1 VAAMRSP
8 RSAQRK
14 ARVVNV
20 VDNRP
25 LARDIG
31 TNVRRLRTAARLTQR
46 QLAEPR
52 YTPAY
57 VSALENGLAKPS
69 MAALHYFAE
78 RLGVSIGAFLPSE
91 PGQADRLEADLRLAS
106 GDFEGALSAY
116 RGLLERATGERARA
130 EILRGM
136 AESLCRLRRGGEA
149 IGLAAESAATFDRLH
164 RDADLAYANY
174 WLAYAHHLADSSAEA
189 RAILKMVLDRVRH
202 GLDVFPDFR
211 FRILVA
217 LADIENWEG
226 DHPRALAYLE
236 EARGQVAD
244 LDDFRRAILLQNLSR
259 SYGDLGDDEAS
270 FRAGSQ
276 ALGIFQ
282 ILEAR
287 QEVTSL
293 ENTLALTMLRLGN
306 LERAR
311 EFADQAHQH
320 AAAMLET
327 SFLPHVLDTE
337 AQIALARGEPEL
349 ALEKLAEAARDAEGG
364 RNPEAAAAIHHT
376 RARALAAQGQTDQA
390 VVEYDQAA
398 QAYRDLGFTG
408 RLRPVLSEWAELFG
422 QIGKPAEAVEL
433 YREALALKPRR

>member
-1 VAAMRSP
+1 
-8 RSAQRK
+8 
-14 ARVVNV
+14 
-20 VDNRP
+20 
-25 LARDIG
+25 
-31 TNVRRLRTAARLTQR
+31 
-46 QLAEPR
+46 
-52 YTPAY
+52 
-57 VSALENGLAKPS
+57 
-69 MAALHYFAE
+69 
-78 RLGVSIGAFLPSE
+78 
-91 PGQADRLEADLRLAS
+91 
-106 GDFEGALSAY
+106 
-116 RGLLERATGERARA
+116 
-130 EILRGM
+130 M

-149 IGLAAESAATFDRLH
+149 IGLAAESAATFERLH

-320 AAAMLET
+320 AAVMPDT

-337 AQIALARGEPEL
+337 AQIALARGEPDE
-349 ALEKLAEAARDAEGG
+349 ALQKLAEAALEADQGTNR
-364 RNPEAAAAIHHT
+364 EAAAAIHHT
-376 RARALAAQGQTDQA
+376 RARALVVQGQTDQA

-398 QAYRDLGFTG
+398 QAYRDLGFAG
-408 RLRPVLSEWAELFG
+408 RLRPVLSEWAELYG
-422 QIGKPAEAVEL
+422 QIGKPSEAVEL
-433 YREALALKPRR
+433 YREALALKPRP

>member
-1 VAAMRSP
+1 MGAVRST
-8 RSAQRK
+8 RRK

-25 LARDIG
+25 LAQAIG
-31 TNVRRLRTAARLTQR
+31 ANVRRLRTSANLTQR
-46 QLAEPR
+46 QLAQPR

-69 MAALHYFAE
+69 MASLHYFAE
-78 RLGVSIGAFLPSE
+78 RLRVPIGAFLPPE

-106 GDFEGALSAY
+106 GDYESALSAY
-116 RGLLERATGERARA
+116 RSLLEQAAGERVRA

-136 AESLCRLRRGGEA
+136 AESLCRLRRGAEA
-149 IGLAAESAATFDRLH
+149 IGPAAESVAILERLH
-164 RDADLAYANY
+164 RPADEAYASY
-174 WLAYAHHLADSSAEA
+174 WLAYAHQLADNSPEA
-189 RAILKMVLDRVRH
+189 RAILTSLLDRVRQ
-202 GLDVFPDFR
+202 GLDVLPDFK
-211 FRILVA
+211 FRVLVA
-217 LADIENWEG
+217 LANVEGWEG
-226 DHPRALAYLE
+226 EHDRALAYLE
-236 EARGQVAD
+236 EARGLVAD
-244 LDDFRRAILLQNLSR
+244 LDEFRRATLLWNLSR
-259 SYGDLGDDEAS
+259 SYGDVGDDEAS
-270 FRAGSQ
+270 FRSGSQ

-282 ILEAR
+282 VLEAK
-287 QEVTSL
+287 QEVASL

-306 LERAR
+306 LARAR
-311 EFADQAHQH
+311 EFADQARQH
-320 AAAMLET
+320 ADVMPAAT
-327 SFLPHVLDTE
+327 FLPHVLDTE

-376 RARALAAQGQTDQA
+376 RARVLAAQGHTNQA

-408 RLRPVLSEWAELFG
+408 RLRPVLSEWAELYG
-422 QIGKPAEAVEL
+422 QIGKPSEAVEL

>member
-1 VAAMRSP
+1 MGSSRST
-8 RSAQRK
+8 QRK

-25 LARDIG
+25 LARAIG
-31 TNVRRLRTAARLTQR
+31 ANVRRLRTAARLTQR

-106 GDFEGALSAY
+106 GDYEGALSAY
-116 RGLLERATGERARA
+116 RGLLEQATGERARA

-149 IGLAAESAATFDRLH
+149 IGLAAESAATFERLH

-174 WLAYAHHLADSSAEA
+174 WLAYAHHLADNSAEG

-320 AAAMLET
+320 AAVMADT

-337 AQIALARGEPEL
+337 AQIALARGEPDEAL
-349 ALEKLAEAARDAEGG
+349 QKLSEAALEADQGTNR
-364 RNPEAAAAIHHT
+364 EAAAAIHHT
-376 RARALAAQGQTDQA
+376 RARALAVQGRTDQA

-398 QAYRDLGFTG
+398 QGYRDLGFAG
-408 RLRPVLSEWAELFG
+408 RLRPVLAEWAELYG
-422 QIGKPAEAVEL
+422 QIGKPSEAVKL

>member
-1 VAAMRSP
+1 MGSP
-8 RSAQRK
+8 RSTQRK

-25 LARDIG
+25 LARAIG
-31 TNVRRLRTAARLTQR
+31 ANVRRLRAAARLTQR

-69 MAALHYFAE
+69 MAALHHFAE
-78 RLGVSIGAFLPSE
+78 RLGVSIGAFLPSD
-91 PGQADRLEADLRLAS
+91 PGPADRLEADLRLAS
-106 GDFEGALSAY
+106 GDHEGALSEY
-116 RGLLERATGERARA
+116 RGLLEQPAGERARA

-149 IGLAAESAATFDRLH
+149 IGLAAESAAIFERL
-164 RDADLAYANY
+164 RQDADLAYAHY
-174 WLAYAHHLADSSAEA
+174 WLAYSHHLADNSDQA
-189 RAILKMVLDRVRH
+189 RAILKEVLDRVRQ
-202 GLDVFPDFR
+202 GLDVLPDFK
-211 FRILVA
+211 FRVLVA
-217 LADIENWEG
+217 LANVENWEG
-226 DHPRALAYLE
+226 EYDRALAYLE

-276 ALGIFQ
+276 ALGIFR

-306 LERAR
+306 LERAS

-320 AAAMLET
+320 AAVMPDT

-337 AQIALARGEPEL
+337 AQIALARGEPDD
-349 ALEKLAEAARDAEGG
+349 ALEKLTEAALEADRGKN
-364 RNPEAAAAIHHT
+364 REAAAAIHHT
-376 RARALAAQGQTDQA
+376 RARALAAQGQADQA

-398 QAYRDLGFTG
+398 QAYRDLGFAG
-408 RLRPVLSEWAELFG
+408 RLRPVLSEWAELCG
-422 QIGKPAEAVEL
+422 QIGKPSEAVEL